1 MPLILTSDNA
11 PGWQIDPGPGVL
23 VPVTCPVEPLDHL
36 HLRRDWD
43 AADWTEPARPQRPI
57 LRRAEVLDVNG
68 FGAFLFRPRVLEAMT
83 AAGLT
88 GWASV
93 PARVHRR
100 DGTVDADWR
109 EFRVTAVAG
118 MAGPEAGMAMTGRC
132 RVCGGTRYDGKWS
145 FRIDRAAELVD
156 PGGPDF
162 QMVWPVTGLVFVS
175 PRVKPVLSRFGTDTL
190 VHEDSSRR
198 CRPLPGDGGPF
209 PPWIDDSWHRKVEAL
224 LAALP
229 RWPD

>member
-11 PGWQIDPGPGVL
+11 PGWQVDPGPCVL
-23 VPVTCPVEPLDHL
+23 VPVSCPVEPLDHL
-36 HLRRDWD
+36 HERRDWD
-43 AADWTEPARPQRPI
+43 AADWSEPARPQRPI
-57 LRRAEVLDVNG
+57 VPRAKVVGVNG

-93 PARVHRR
+93 PAKVHRR

-109 EFRVTAVAG
+109 EFRVTAAAG
-118 MAGPEAGMAMTGRC
+118 MAGPEAGLVMTGRC
-132 RVCGGTRYDGKWS
+132 RGCGNTRSASEWS

-156 PGGPDF
+156 AGGPDF
-162 QMVWPVTGLVFVS
+162 QMIWPVIGIALVS
-175 PRVKPVLSRFGTDTL
+175 SRVKPVLARFGTDTL
-190 VHEDSSRR
+190 VYQDSSRR
-198 CRPLPGDGGPF
+198 SRPLPGDGGPF
-209 PPWIDDSWHRKVEAL
+209 PPWIDDRWHRRVEAL

-229 RWPD
+229 AGPD